1 MAKKLFLAG
10 NEEDINKV
18 KAFVFDND
26 LLGKGKIFL
35 IDFNPDLTEEYQEEN
50 FKD

>member
-1 MAKKLFLAG
+1 MATRLILAG

-35 IDFNPDLTEEYQEEN
+35 IDFNPDLTEEYLKEN
-50 FKD
+50 FKE